1 MFIKQLTNNSMK
13 TIKVL
18 CFLIFI
24 TQISCKNEVVESV
37 DETKNKIELDT
48 TKLYQKISISY
59 NLKGE
64 VTKKYEVYV
73 SKKKDSIVNQLRYFK
88 KGVIDSSKSKFYNLN
103 VSGNKNDSIL
113 KGKISFFSPA
123 DSIPSSQIDSRD
135 VTLFY
140 LQKEK
145 DSIIYKEV
153 KSDKNIIQFDYKD
166 FDNLSFVGYI
176 SDLRFI
182 KIDSLPEKLLVN
194 RTYFAI
200 DSEVSTNN
208 TLIELVK

>member
-1 MFIKQLTNNSMK
+1 MKSIK
-13 TIKVL
+13 IL
-18 CFLIFI
+18 CFLIFLA
-24 TQISCKNEVVESV
+24 QISCKNEVIESIV
-37 DETKNKIELDT
+37 ETKNKIELDT

-59 NLKGE
+59 NLNDE

-73 SKKKDSIVNQLRYFK
+73 SKKKDSIVNQLRFYK
-88 KGVIDSSKSKFYNLN
+88 KGIIDSSKSKFYNLN
-103 VSGNKNDSIL
+103 ISGNKNDSIL
-113 KGKISFFSPA
+113 KGEVSFFSPA
-123 DSIPSSQIDSRD
+123 DSIPNSQINSRE
-135 VTLFY
+135 VTLVY

-145 DSIIYKEV
+145 DSIVYKEV
-153 KSDKNIIQFDYKD
+153 KSNKNIIQFDYKD
-166 FDNLSFVGYI
+166 FENLSFVGYI

-194 RTYFAI
+194 RNYFAI